1 MRTKFKPKA
10 VEYLNT
16 NFANQF
22 LIEDETSKEQLI
34 KFVNSKKTYI
44 EIGPG
49 KGQFIL
55 NLASRYPEYNFLV
68 CELNPTISG
77 IALKKIDDS
86 GLKNVKLIYG
96 DFYKLRDILKE
107 DAFEGLFLNFS
118 DPRPKKR
125 HTKRRLTHDLFLVE
139 YAKVLKEGT
148 LIYFKSDNQGL
159 YEYSLEQFQRYNWE
173 IILNNPQYD
182 VLDEFDAPTE
192 FETRYKNQGIKIK
205 RLILRKTCNTIKEV
219 IEEE

>member
-77 IALKKIDDS
+77 IALKKIDES